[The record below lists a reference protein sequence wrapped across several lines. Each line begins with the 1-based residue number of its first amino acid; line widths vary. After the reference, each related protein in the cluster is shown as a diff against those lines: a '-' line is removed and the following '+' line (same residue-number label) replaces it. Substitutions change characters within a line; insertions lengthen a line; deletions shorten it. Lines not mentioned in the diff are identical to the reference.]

1 MKQALAAPL
10 QRIIQYIG
18 EHGIVR
24 SRDIEAI
31 GFPRQYLVRLHRQ
44 GKLNRPARGI
54 YTLPDADVTEHH
66 SYAEVTKRVP
76 QATVCLLSALVFHE
90 ITTQSPA
97 SVWIALSKGART
109 PALASPSLRMVRL
122 SGPSLT
128 EGIDKH
134 QVEGVTVRVYSAAK
148 TVADCFKFRNK
159 IGLDIAI
166 EALRDCLH
174 QKKASVN
181 EIYHYAKVC
190 RVSNVIRPYIEALYL
205 GPDNANIEMKT
216 RRNRILQTQSEECWP
231 RMPAMHENRS
241 AQAG

>member
-1 MKQALAAPL
+1 M
-10 QRIIQYIG
+10 QYIG

-24 SRDIEAI
+24 PRDIEAL
-31 GFPRQYLVRLHRQ
+31 GLPREYLIRLHRQ
-44 GKLNRPARGI
+44 GKLNRPTRGI

-66 SYAEVTKRVP
+66 SYAEVTKRGP

-90 ITTQSPA
+90 ITTQNPA
-97 SVWIALSKGART
+97 SVWIALPKGART
-109 PALASPSLRMVRL
+109 PVLASPSLRIVRL

-159 IGLDIAI
+159 IGLDVAI
-166 EALRDCLH
+166 EALKDCLR
-174 QKKASVN
+174 QKKAGIN

-190 RVSNVIRPYIEALYL
+190 RVSNVIRPYMEAL
-205 GPDNANIEMKT
+205 
-216 RRNRILQTQSEECWP
+216 C
-231 RMPAMHENRS
+231 
-241 AQAG
+241 